1 MDMIVSSS
9 KPLPDWMDSVLNNP
23 IPLKVKKCF
32 TVHFFKTKFRCKLN
46 APSVCPT
53 ETTEKQI
60 TREHQIE
67 ESHVAHVLL

>member
-9 KPLPDWMDSVLNNP
+9 KPLPDWIDSVLNNP
-23 IPLKVKKCF
+23 TPFKVNTCF
-32 TVHFFKTKFRCKLN
+32 TVHSFKRKLRCKLN

-53 ETTEKQI
+53 ETAEKQI